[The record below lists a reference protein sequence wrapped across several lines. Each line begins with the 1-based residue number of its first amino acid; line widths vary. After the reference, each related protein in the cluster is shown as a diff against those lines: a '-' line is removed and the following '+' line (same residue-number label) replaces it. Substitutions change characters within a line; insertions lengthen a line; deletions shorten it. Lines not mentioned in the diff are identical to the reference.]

1 MLMSYIKSVL
11 GEVTSENSPYH
22 AIKSNLEDSNNIRE
36 KIAPFTSWAI
46 FDSILCNKITKTKWC
61 VM

>member
-36 KIAPFTSWAI
+36 KNSPFY
-46 FDSILCNKITKTKWC
+46 ILGYFCFNPLQ
-61 VM
+61 

>member
-11 GEVTSENSPYH
+11 GEVTSENSPYR

-46 FDSILCNKITKTKWC
+46 FASILCNKITKTKWC